1 MEAWRSLIRRAV
13 ARLEAVGL
21 GRNEWTW
28 GGGTVL
34 MLRYRHRTS
43 RDVDLFI
50 DDVQYLSYLSP
61 RLNDQQSADM
71 LGYSEQANHLR
82 LEYPE
87 GEIDFLAVAPVFPDL
102 KPVAEPVEGV
112 EGAVRLMADKEIIAQ
127 KLFYRAAT
135 FTGRDLYDFVTVTGG
150 RPDLLKDEA
159 LRKVAST
166 RRDALAAALSS
177 PNCERGYKE
186 IDRPSLSVSFA
197 AARHILLDWIGPA
210 GSRPDQD

>member
-21 GRNEWTW
+21 GRDEWTW

-102 KPVAEPVEGV
+102 KPVAEQVEGV

-135 FTGRDLYDFVTVTGG
+135 FTGRDLYDFVTVAGG

-159 LRKVAST
+159 LRKIVWS
-166 RRDALAAALSS
+166 RRDALVAALSS

-197 AARHILLDWIGPA
+197 AARSILLDWIGP
-210 GSRPDQD
+210 GR

>member
-13 ARLEAVGL
+13 ARLEAIGVGR
-21 GRNEWTW
+21 GEWTW

-34 MLRYRHRTS
+34 MLRYGHRVS
-43 RDVDLFI
+43 RDVDLFV

-61 RLNDQQSADM
+61 RLHDHQSVDM

-102 KPVAEPVEGV
+102 KPVLEQVDGV
-112 EGAVRLMADKEIIAQ
+112 NGAVQLMADKEIIGQ

-135 FTGRDLYDFVTVTGG
+135 FTGRDLYDFVAVTSN
-150 RPDLLKDEA
+150 RSDLLGDGA
-159 LRKVAST
+159 LRKVVSA
-166 RRDALAAALSS
+166 RRDALVAALSS

-186 IDRPSLSVSFA
+186 IDRPTLPVPFST
-197 AARHILLDWIGPA
+197 ARGTLLDWIGSTH
-210 GSRPDQD
+210 GL